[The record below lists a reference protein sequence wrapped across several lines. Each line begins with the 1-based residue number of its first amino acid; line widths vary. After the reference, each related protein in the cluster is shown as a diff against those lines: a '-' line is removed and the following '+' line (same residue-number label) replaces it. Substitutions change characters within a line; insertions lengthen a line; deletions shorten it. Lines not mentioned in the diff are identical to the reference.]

1 MRPMLEA
8 VGYLTQIWKS
18 PFQSISRGSL
28 DLKGVRLFRLP
39 FASMSFEFLRCITDS
54 MDTSLSRLREIMKDS
69 SSPLQPMG
77 RRELAMT

>member
-8 VGYLTQIWKS
+8 VGYLTQIWKR
-18 PFQSISRGSL
+18 PFQSMNRGSL

-54 MDTSLSRLREIMKDS
+54 MDTSLSRLRGIMKDG
-69 SSPLQPMG
+69 SSPLQSMG
-77 RRELAMT
+77 RRELATT